1 MQDMEKSKRRI
12 NFKIDDNVRKL
23 TITGKDKDDQVVMR
37 EELSDDELDLVN
49 GGVSSNEKCNFLNC
63 DKKDLQGYGM
73 EDQSEDFFNAGFMG
87 MCSGYEQQGN
97 LMQHNNE
104 ERNDEMDEIREDCF
118 AYGSMGMCS
127 GYEQQSNLMQHNNEE
142 ENDEMGGVRED
153 CFAYSSMGMCSGYEQ
168 QASLAQD
175 QKFETKDTNE
185 QANPVEDCITH
196 GFMGMCSGYELA
208 GS

>member
-1 MQDMEKSKRRI
+1 MI
-12 NFKIDDNVRKL
+12 NDNVRKL
-23 TITGKDKDDQVVMR
+23 TITGEDKDHQVVMR

-49 GGVSSNEKCNFLNC
+49 GGVSSNEQCNFLNC

-73 EDQSEDFFNAGFMG
+73 EDQGEDFFNAGF
-87 MCSGYEQQGN
+87 
-97 LMQHNNE
+97 
-104 ERNDEMDEIREDCF
+104 
-118 AYGSMGMCS
+118 MGMCS

-185 QANPVEDCITH
+185 QANPVEDCITY